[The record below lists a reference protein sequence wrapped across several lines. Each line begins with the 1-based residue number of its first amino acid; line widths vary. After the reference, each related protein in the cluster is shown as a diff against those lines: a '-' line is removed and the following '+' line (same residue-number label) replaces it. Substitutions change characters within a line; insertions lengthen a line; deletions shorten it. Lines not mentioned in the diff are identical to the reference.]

1 MDMTLVTISVPTD
14 DLGWFFHNFKQHFD
28 SDEYKIIEHY
38 RPLNQDNLR
47 RDMNEQEKETEP
59 QQ

>member
-1 MDMTLVTISVPTD
+1 MDITRVIISVPTD
-14 DLGWFFHNFKQHFD
+14 DLGWLFHKFKKHFD
-28 SDEYKIIEHY
+28 SDEYKIIDHY

-47 RDMNEQEKETEP
+47 RDINEQEKEKP